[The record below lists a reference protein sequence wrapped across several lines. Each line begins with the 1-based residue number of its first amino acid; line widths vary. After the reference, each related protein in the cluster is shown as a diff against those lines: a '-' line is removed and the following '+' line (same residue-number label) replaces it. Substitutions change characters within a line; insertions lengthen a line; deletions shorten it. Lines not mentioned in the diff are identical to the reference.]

1 MDIVAKAGREQASRW
16 PNKILN
22 TLESATRGRISPHLQ
37 SVMRET
43 GEVVWEQDASV
54 EYAYF
59 PVGSVL
65 SLQTVLE
72 NGSAIETANIGNE
85 GAFGLSA
92 VLSNGASF
100 NRGVVRLQGPLLR
113 CPIDALRGE
122 IEDEMVRRLCVVN
135 SESILAQV
143 QQNMVCN
150 VRHDTTARLCRWLLT
165 MHDRT
170 GGECVAYSNS
180 FFAAILDETYGSVAL
195 AAESMQTDGLV
206 TYQRGTLR
214 VVDRPGLEQASCEC
228 YALVRERADA

>member
-1 MDIVAKAGREQASRW
+1 MEIVAQAGRAQASRW

-43 GEVVWEQDASV
+43 GAVVWEQDAAV

-85 GAFGLSA
+85 GAIGLSA
-92 VLSNGASF
+92 VLSSGSSV

-122 IEDEMVRRLCVVN
+122 IEDDMVRRLCVAN
-135 SESILAQV
+135 SESILAQA

-150 VRHDTTARLCRWLLT
+150 ARHDTAARLCRWLLT

-170 GGECVAYSNS
+170 GGECVAYSNT
-180 FFAAILDETYGSVAL
+180 FFAAILDETHGSVAL

-206 TYQRGTLR
+206 TCQRGTLR
-214 VVDRPGLEQASCEC
+214 MVDRPGLEQASCEC
-228 YALVRERADA
+228 YALVRKRLDA